1 VRRAPAAVDLILRSE
16 GWPNACPEVRPLVR
30 AAARRAVARGM
41 ADREWS
47 PRGRV
52 ELAILLAD
60 DAELGRLNRRY
71 RGKRGP
77 TNVLSFP
84 ASASGEAVAPDAPVV
99 LGDVAIALET
109 VLREAAAR
117 KKPVA
122 DHLRHL
128 VVHGVLH
135 LIGYDHHSA
144 ADARRMESLETS
156 ILAELGVPDPYRDTR

>member
-1 VRRAPAAVDLILRSE
+1 MRRAPAVVDIIQGSD
-16 GWPNACPEVRPLVR
+16 GWPKACPEARGLVR
-30 AAARRAVARGM
+30 AAARRALARGM
-41 ADREWS
+41 AGGEW
-47 PRGRV
+47 PQQGRV

-60 DAELGRLNRRY
+60 DAELTRLNRRY

-84 ASASGEAVAPDAPVV
+84 AAAPGEAVAPGAAVV

-109 VLREAAAR
+109 VLREAAAQR
-117 KKPVA
+117 KPVA

-135 LIGYDHHSA
+135 LIGYDHDSE
-144 ADARRMESLETS
+144 ADARRMESLEKS